1 MKRIAIVGCG
11 KISSIY
17 FKNSCELFP
26 QMTVTACADLDQER
40 AAAYARDYPHVTATS
55 LEAILADP
63 AIDIVLNLTPPASHY
78 AVARQVVAAGKSV
91 YNEKPLTITREEG
104 QALLAQ
110 ARQTGVLVGSAPDT
124 FLGGGIQTCLQ
135 LIQEGAIGEPV
146 GAQAF
151 MLSRGPEGW
160 HPDPAFF
167 YQTGSGPL
175 FDMGPY
181 YLTTLVALLGP
192 VRRVTGSARISFPT
206 RTIGSEPKRGQK
218 INVNVFTHST
228 GVLEFAGGAIGAIT
242 TSFDVWGSS
251 MPRRIEIFGSEATL
265 SVPDPNTFRGP
276 VGILR
281 AGRKEWE
288 DVDIARSYTDNSR
301 GLGLA
306 DMAAALE
313 KGRPHRANGEL
324 AFHVLDIMHAIHD
337 ASAQGRHI
345 ELASTCDRPAALP
358 ANLEPGEID

>member
-17 FKNSCELFP
+17 FKNSAQLFP
-26 QMTVTACADLDQER
+26 QVTVTACADLDPER
-40 AAAYARDYPHVTATS
+40 AAAYAREYPDVEATT

-63 AIDIVLNLTPPASHY
+63 AIDIVLNLTPPAGHY
-78 AVARQVVAAGKSV
+78 AVARQVVAAEKSV
-91 YNEKPLTITREEG
+91 YNEKPLTITRDEG

-110 ARQTGVLVGSAPDT
+110 ARQKGVLVGSAPDT
-124 FLGGGIQTCLQ
+124 FLGGGIQTCLE
-135 LIQEGAIGEPV
+135 LIQEGAIGEPI

-151 MLSRGPEGW
+151 MLSHGPEGW

-167 YQTGSGPL
+167 YQAGSGPL

-206 RTIGSEPKRGQK
+206 RTIGSEPKRGQQ
-218 INVNVFTHST
+218 IQVGAYTHST
-228 GVLEFAGGAIGAIT
+228 GVLEFAGGAIGTIT
-242 TSFDVWGSS
+242 TSFDVWGSAA
-251 MPRRIEIFGSEATL
+251 PRMEIFGSEATL

-276 VGILR
+276 VRILR
-281 AGRKEWE
+281 AGCKEWE
-288 DVDIARSYTDNSR
+288 EVEITRPYTDNSR

-306 DMAAALE
+306 DMAAALQ

-345 ELASTCDRPAALP
+345 ELASTCDRPEGLP
-358 ANLEPGEID
+358 ANLGPGEID